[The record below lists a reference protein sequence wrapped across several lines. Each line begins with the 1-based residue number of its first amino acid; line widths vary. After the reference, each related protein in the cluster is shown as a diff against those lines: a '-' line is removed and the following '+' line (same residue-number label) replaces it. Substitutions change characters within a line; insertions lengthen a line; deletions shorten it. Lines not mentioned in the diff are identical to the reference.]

1 MNERRL
7 TPKKIIEHLNKFIV
21 GQNAAKKM
29 VAIALRWR
37 WRRMRVESS
46 LQNEIIPKN
55 ILMIGPT
62 GVGKTEISRRL
73 AHLMDAPFIK
83 VEATKFTEVGYV
95 GRDVDSIV
103 RDLVEVAIES
113 VRTVYSEKIRKEAE
127 ELAKE
132 RILDALLPST
142 NDEDTNTCS
151 VTREKFR
158 EKIKSGKLDN
168 KEIEIEVNASA
179 QIEVLSPPGMEE
191 ITQQMQG
198 LFQNINKDKR
208 KKRKM
213 TVENA
218 LKLCTEEEIQDLLD
232 MNEIKDIA
240 IEQVEENG
248 IIFIDEIDKIADS
261 DGRGSDISRHGVQR
275 DLLPL
280 VEGTTVSTRHGHVH
294 TDHILFIA
302 SGAFH
307 FNRPSDLIPELQG
320 RFPLRVELTALT
332 VDDFKQILTRTQACL
347 IRQYQA
353 LMKTEKVTLVFGDDA
368 IQEIAETAWYINEH
382 HENIGARRLY
392 TLLEHLLEDYS
403 FDAELYKG
411 KTIRIDKDFVQFKLK
426 ALSTNTERT
435 SYIL

>member
-7 TPKKIIEHLNKFIV
+7 TPKKIVSHLDKYIV
-21 GQNAAKKM
+21 GQNGAKKT
-29 VAIALRWR
+29 VAVALRWR

-46 LQNEIIPKN
+46 LRDEIIPKN

-73 AHLMDAPFIK
+73 ARLIDAPFIK
-83 VEATKFTEVGYV
+83 VEATKFTEIGYI
-95 GRDVDSIV
+95 GRDVESIV
-103 RDLVEVAIES
+103 RDLVDIAIEN
-113 VRTVYSEKIRKEAE
+113 VQNEYGEKFREQAEA
-127 ELAKE
+127 LAQE
-132 RILDALLPST
+132 RILNALLPS
-142 NDEDTNTCS
+142 NKDEDTKTS
-151 VTREKFR
+151 TTTREKFR
-158 EKIKSGKLDN
+158 EKIKSGKLDD
-168 KEIEIEVNASA
+168 KEIEIEVNTST
-179 QIEVLSPPGMEE
+179 QVEVLSPPGMEE

-198 LFQNINKDKR
+198 IFQNINKDKL
-208 KKRKM
+208 KIKKM

-218 LKLCTEEEIQDLLD
+218 FKVCTDEEIQDLLD
-232 MNEIKDIA
+232 INEIKEIA

-353 LMKTEKVTLVFGDDA
+353 LMKTEKVNLEFSDDA
-368 IQEIAETAWYINEH
+368 IQEISETAWNVNEH
-382 HENIGARRLY
+382 NENIGARRLY
-392 TLLEHLLEDYS
+392 TLLERVLEDYS

-411 KTIRIDKDFVQFKLK
+411 KTINIDKEFVQSKLK
-426 ALSTNTERT
+426 ALTVDTDKTN
-435 SYIL
+435 YIL